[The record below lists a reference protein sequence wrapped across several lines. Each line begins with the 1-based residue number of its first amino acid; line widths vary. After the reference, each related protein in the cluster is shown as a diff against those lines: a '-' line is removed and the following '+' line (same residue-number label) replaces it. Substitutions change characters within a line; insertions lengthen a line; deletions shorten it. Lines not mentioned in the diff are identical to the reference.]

1 MFKTISTSGLAILG
15 ALTASLVLPMAA
27 SAVPF
32 TLTNIAPKG
41 FLCDSAIPPSP
52 PVGGLSCLPIVGG
65 GTPNHIEWVEGF
77 TPVSSLDLVDL
88 TLPAGIGIIANGPAV
103 RFNQLIHD
111 NVIIPRAFNYSIDI
125 VNTIQVTDE
134 NGGAIVLTDTGAINI
149 AFTETPNIGPPC
161 ANPNPAATICDD
173 FFDFDAGGLAPLA
186 FTAGGLNYLLIFGL
200 EAGDGTIV
208 DGNRVYTAE
217 GQSSELFVTARIV
230 SVDVPEPMT
239 LALLGLG
246 LLGIGFTTRQRKM

>member
-27 SAVPF
+27 SAAPF
-32 TLTNIAPKG
+32 TLDNIEPKG
-41 FLCDSAIPPSP
+41 FDCASASPPSAP
-52 PVGGLSCLPIVGG
+52 PGGLSCLPA
-65 GTPNHIEWVEGF
+65 TPDHIEWVEGLN
-77 TPVSSLDLVDL
+77 PVSSLDLVSL
-88 TLPAGIGIIANGPAV
+88 TTINGINAGDPAV
-103 RFNQLIHD
+103 RINKLTHTNI
-111 NVIIPRAFNYSIDI
+111 IIPRAFNYSIDI

-134 NGGAIVLTDTGAINI
+134 NGLAIVLTDSNAVSI

-173 FFDFDAGGLAPLA
+173 FFDFDAGDLAPVL
-186 FTAGGLNYLLIFGL
+186 FSSGGIDYQLIFGL

-217 GQSSELFVTARIV
+217 GQISELFVTARIV
-230 SVDVPEPMT
+230 AVDVPVPEPVT

>member
-27 SAVPF
+27 SAAPF
-32 TLTNIAPKG
+32 TLDNIEPKG
-41 FLCDSAIPPSP
+41 FDCASASPPSAP
-52 PVGGLSCLPIVGG
+52 PGGLSCLPA
-65 GTPNHIEWVEGF
+65 TPDHIEWVEGL
-77 TPVSSLDLVDL
+77 TPVSSLDLLSL
-88 TLPAGIGIIANGPAV
+88 TTINGINAGDPAV
-103 RFNQLIHD
+103 RINKLTHTNIA
-111 NVIIPRAFNYSIDI
+111 IPRAFNYSIDI

-134 NGGAIVLTDTGAINI
+134 FNNAIVLTDSNAVGI

-161 ANPNPAATICDD
+161 TNPNPAGTICDD
-173 FFDFDAGGLAPLA
+173 FFDFDAGGLAPVL
-186 FTAGGLNYLLIFGL
+186 FFGSNGIKYELIFGL

-217 GQSSELFVTARIV
+217 GGISELFVTARIV
-230 SVDVPEPMT
+230 AVDVPVPEPMT

>member
-15 ALTASLVLPMAA
+15 ALTVSLVLPMAA
-27 SAVPF
+27 SAAPF
-32 TLTNIAPKG
+32 TLDNIEPKG
-41 FLCDSAIPPSP
+41 FDCASANPPSAP
-52 PVGGLSCLPIVGG
+52 FGGLSCLPA
-65 GTPNHIEWVEGF
+65 TPDHIEWVEGL
-77 TPVSSLDLVDL
+77 TPVSSLDLLSL
-88 TLPAGIGIIANGPAV
+88 TTINGINAGDAAV
-103 RFNQLIHD
+103 RINKLTHT
-111 NVIIPRAFNYSIDI
+111 NVIIPTAFNYSIDI

-134 NGGAIVLTDTGAINI
+134 NGGAIVLTDPSAINI
-149 AFTETPNIGPPC
+149 AFTETPNTEPC
-161 ANPNPAATICDD
+161 VNPNPAATICDD

-217 GQSSELFVTARIV
+217 GQISELFVTARIV
-230 SVDVPEPMT
+230 SVDIPEPMT